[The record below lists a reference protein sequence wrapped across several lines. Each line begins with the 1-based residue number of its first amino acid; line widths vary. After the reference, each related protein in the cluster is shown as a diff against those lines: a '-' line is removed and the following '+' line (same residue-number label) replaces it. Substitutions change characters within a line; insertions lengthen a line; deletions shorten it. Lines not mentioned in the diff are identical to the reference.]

1 MLKDNVEKPS
11 AELLLQQAPP
21 MSHPA
26 KSSPSSAVGASTAK
40 ARIVFESRD
49 ALPPIK
55 LAQVTH
61 LFQVH
66 WLFRVGV
73 YEHQEAY
80 DSEREAIQSAERLLF
95 TLFSDIADDQQQA
108 ALRRGDIALAFRF
121 AERRGYW
128 QGRKDE
134 KHLHQ
139 AAVGGAFAALRHL
152 T

>member
-1 MLKDNVEKPS
+1 MSRDNVVNPS
-11 AELLLQQAPP
+11 ADLPSQQAHP

-26 KSSPSSAVGASTAK
+26 KSSSSSEVGASTAK

-61 LFQVH
+61 LFHEH

-80 DSEREAIQSAERLLF
+80 DSEREAMQSAERLLF
-95 TLFSDIADDQQQA
+95 TLFSDIADDQQKA
-108 ALRRGDIALAFRF
+108 ALRRGDTALAFRF

-128 QGRKDE
+128 QGRQDE

-139 AAVGGAFAALRHL
+139 AAVGSALAVLRYL
-152 T
+152 S

>member
-1 MLKDNVEKPS
+1 MSKNNVVKPS
-11 AELLLQQAPP
+11 ADLPSQQAPP

-61 LFQVH
+61 LFHEH

-73 YEHQEAY
+73 YGHQEAY
-80 DSEREAIQSAERLLF
+80 DSEREATEQKLEPATF
-95 TLFSDIADDQQQA
+95 K
-108 ALRRGDIALAFRF
+108 
-121 AERRGYW
+121 Y
-128 QGRKDE
+128 
-134 KHLHQ
+134 
-139 AAVGGAFAALRHL
+139 
-152 T
+152 

>member
-1 MLKDNVEKPS
+1 M
-11 AELLLQQAPP
+11 
-21 MSHPA
+21 
-26 KSSPSSAVGASTAK
+26 K

-61 LFQVH
+61 LFQIH

-80 DSEREAIQSAERLLF
+80 DSEREAMQSAERLLF
-95 TLFSDIADDQQQA
+95 TLFSDIADNQQQA
-108 ALRRGDIALAFRF
+108 ALRRGDTALAFRF

-128 QGRKDE
+128 QGRQDK
-134 KHLHQ
+134 KHLYQ
-139 AAVGGAFAALRHL
+139 AAITCVL
-152 T
+152 TTLKYLT

>member
-1 MLKDNVEKPS
+1 
-11 AELLLQQAPP
+11 

-26 KSSPSSAVGASTAK
+26 KSSTSSAVGASTVK

-80 DSEREAIQSAERLLF
+80 DSEREAMQSAERLLF
-95 TLFSDIADDQQQA
+95 TLFSDIADAQQQA
-108 ALRRGDIALAFRF
+108 ALRRGDTALAFRF

-128 QGRKDE
+128 QGRQDE
-134 KHLHQ
+134 KQLHQ
-139 AAVGGAFAALRHL
+139 AAVGSALAALRYL

>member
-1 MLKDNVEKPS
+1 M
-11 AELLLQQAPP
+11 
-21 MSHPA
+21 
-26 KSSPSSAVGASTAK
+26 K

-61 LFQVH
+61 LYQVQ

-80 DSEREAIQSAERLLF
+80 DSEREAMQSAERLLF
-95 TLFSDIADDQQQA
+95 TLFSDIADAQQQA
-108 ALRRGDIALAFRF
+108 ALRRGDTALAFRF

-128 QGRKDE
+128 QGRQDE
-134 KHLHQ
+134 KQLHQ
-139 AAVGGAFAALRHL
+139 AAVGSALAALRYL

>member
-1 MLKDNVEKPS
+1 
-11 AELLLQQAPP
+11 

-26 KSSPSSAVGASTAK
+26 KSCPSPAVGASAPK

-61 LFQVH
+61 LFREH
-66 WLFRVGV
+66 WLFRVSV

-80 DSEREAIQSAERLLF
+80 DSEREAMQSAKRLLF
-95 TLFSDIADDQQQA
+95 TLFGDIAYDQQKA
-108 ALRRGDIALAFRF
+108 ALRRGDIALALRF

-128 QGRKDE
+128 QGRQDE
-134 KHLHQ
+134 KHLQQ
-139 AAVGGAFAALRHL
+139 AAVGSALAVLRYL
-152 T
+152 